1 MFTHI
6 APPNIL
12 SWSGAIHAC
21 SFVAS
26 FSFTIIYWAA
36 FSTQKFVTIITHTN
50 WQAIHACSFETTLTV
65 TITYGAAFRT
75 QYSIADITAACRNA
89 VVTKN
94 VVAFITK
101 THWITIVT

>member
-6 APPNIL
+6 TPPNIL

-21 SFVAS
+21 SFAAS

-36 FSTQKFVTIITHTN
+36 FGTQKFVTVITHTN